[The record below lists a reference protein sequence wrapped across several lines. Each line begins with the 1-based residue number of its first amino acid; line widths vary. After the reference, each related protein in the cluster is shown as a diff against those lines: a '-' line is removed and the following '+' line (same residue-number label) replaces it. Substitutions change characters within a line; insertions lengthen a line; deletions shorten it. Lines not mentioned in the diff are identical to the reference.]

1 VWKTSGLFNFE
12 QIYELMLLCEFP
24 VDQKWDLIYKASK
37 DGFQAVRFHF
47 RCDDKVNK
55 LAVIKSSSGNIFGG
69 YTEQS

>member
-1 VWKTSGLFNFE
+1 MWKTSGLFNFE
-12 QIYELMLLCEFP
+12 QIYE
-24 VDQKWDLIYKASK
+24 YK